1 VFDVGL
7 PELLVI
13 ALVGLLIFGPDRL
26 PNAITQASAW
36 LRQLREMAAQTRQE
50 ISDSMGPAIDDS
62 ALTDAMKDL
71 RDLHPKRLVSGLLDD
86 PDVATNGSRTA
97 NGSSATPGATKNA
110 SSHGGSPNSTT
121 GSPTTPSP
129 TTGSPTT
136 GSPTTYD
143 PDAT

>member
-97 NGSSATPGATKNA
+97 NGSSSATPGATKNA

-136 GSPTTYD
+136 YD